1 MILMK
6 YRVMSVVAV
15 CALALAGCTSTAPA
29 SGKVSVVAGLYP
41 YAWLAQEIGAD
52 LVDVT
57 NLTPPGA
64 EPHDLELTAKQ
75 VASVASADL
84 AIYEAGLQP
93 TVDAAIAQADLVHAL
108 DVTSV
113 VPLEYHDIDLHD
125 DDDADHDDEGLTLDP
140 HIWLDPSKMVT
151 VARAIADQ
159 LIKIDPSH
167 EQAYTDSLAKL
178 TSTLT
183 SIDTQYITGLAFCER
198 SDFLTTHAA
207 FAYLAERYGLT
218 QISISGLS
226 PDAEPS
232 PDRIAEIHTIAQAKG
247 LTTVFFETLT
257 SPALAQSIANDLGMV
272 TDVLDPIEGIT
283 DDSRGNDY
291 TEIMTSNLTALREA
305 NGCR

>member
-6 YRVMSVVAV
+6 YRALGPILAAV
-15 CALALAGCTSTAPA
+15 LLLTGCGWQPPDPT
-29 SGKVSVVAGLYP
+29 KVSVVAGLYP
-41 YAWLAQEIGAD
+41 YAWLAQEIGGTHVEVA
-52 LVDVT
+52 

-75 VASVASADL
+75 VAYIQISDL

-93 TVDAAIAQADLVHAL
+93 NVDSAVAQTKPAHSL
-108 DVTSV
+108 DVTTV
-113 VPLEYHDIDLHD
+113 IPLEIHQNDTDRN
-125 DDDADHDDEGLTLDP
+125 LDP
-140 HIWLDPSKMVT
+140 HIWLDPMRMVT
-151 VARAIADQ
+151 LAQAITAQ
-159 LIKIDPSH
+159 LIGIDPTN
-167 EQAYTDSLAKL
+167 EQAYTDNLAAV

-183 SIDTQYITGLAFCER
+183 GIDANYSTGLANCDRTE
-198 SDFLTTHAA
+198 FLTTHAA
-207 FAYLAERYGLT
+207 FGYMAERYGLT

-232 PDRIAEIHTIAQAKG
+232 PTRIADIHRISQEQG

-257 SPALAQSIANDLGMV
+257 SPELAQSLAEDLHLK

-283 DDSRGNDY
+283 DQSKGSDY
-291 TEIMTSNLTALREA
+291 AQIMSANLNALQQA